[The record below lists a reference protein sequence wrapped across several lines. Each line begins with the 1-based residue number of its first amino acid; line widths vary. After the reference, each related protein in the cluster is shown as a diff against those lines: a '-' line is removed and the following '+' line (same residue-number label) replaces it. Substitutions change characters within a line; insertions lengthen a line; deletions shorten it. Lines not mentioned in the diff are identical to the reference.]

1 MTCVV
6 RCPRLVDFDQISAWG
21 RWFQENS
28 LYAGCGWSD
37 EKALGLVLAGIDPES
52 KTFMRVVEKDDLLIG
67 FFLGYI
73 TEYFF
78 STKQIAQEMVMVIDP
93 DHRAGIHKPVLRL
106 LKEFISWGQVRG
118 ANEICIGI
126 TSGIAGPGYEKL
138 LLRSGFRESG
148 SIFKMRC

>member
-6 RCPRLVDFDQISAWG
+6 RCPRLADFDQISALG

-52 KTFMRVVEKDDLLIG
+52 KTFMRVVEKEDLLIG

-78 STKQIAQEMVMVIDP
+78 STKQIAQEMFMVIDP

-106 LKEFISWGQVRG
+106 LKDFISWGQVRG